1 MMLLGWSPKDKKE
14 KFKVNDIV
22 DSFEI
27 SSMSKAAS
35 VFDQQKLD
43 WLSGQ
48 YIREADLERLATLAI
63 PYLQEAGFV
72 STEESKIDRNKLKL
86 IIDAVRGNISC
97 MSQIVHESEIFS
109 RML

>member
-1 MMLLGWSPKDKKE
+1 MVTKGQKE
-14 KFKVNDIV
+14 KFKVGDII
-22 DSFEI
+22 DTFEI

-48 YIREADLERLATLAI
+48 YIREAESERLATLAT

-72 STEESKIDRNKLKL
+72 SNR
-86 IIDAVRGNISC
+86 
-97 MSQIVHESEIFS
+97 
-109 RML
+109 